1 MRRCCIRMQSFR
13 AIAPNRMGLK
23 RLGCCAAKRMTN
35 TIRVLTVFTLMLTFV
50 PRSDAQRVHRPAP
63 NAIEA
68 CMEVAGRR
76 TQLPT
81 AQKVRLCNA
90 APSALGPVDCFV
102 EASGDLALTDVQAVA
117 LCRCSASN
125 EPVACFRRV
134 RAAERITPGEIITRC
149 SPATLQDLG
158 FDCRPRG

>member
-1 MRRCCIRMQSFR
+1 
-13 AIAPNRMGLK
+13 
-23 RLGCCAAKRMTN
+23 MTN
-35 TIRVLTVFTLMLTFV
+35 AIRVLTVFTLMLMFV
-50 PRSDAQRVHRPAP
+50 PRSDAQRAPRSVP

-68 CMEVAGRR
+68 CMEVATRR

-102 EASGDLALTDVQAVA
+102 EASRELALTDEQAVA
-117 LCRCSASN
+117 LCRCTPSN
-125 EPVACFRRV
+125 EPIACFQRV
-134 RAAERITPGEIITRC
+134 RAAERITPTETITRC